1 MKQLLLFPFNG
12 NAREAASVIE
22 DINAVRAEWELLGFI
37 DDAPAHAGK
46 EFGGYPVLGGREVLR
61 RYAEAFILAVPGRP
75 DNFRQRVAL
84 IQSLQIPPGRFATVV
99 HPAVTIGIET
109 TIGYNT
115 LIMSNCVLT
124 AQVTVGNHV
133 VILPNTVIAHD
144 SRLGDYCLVG
154 SNVSISGGVTVAENC
169 YLGSGSKLIQEIR
182 IGEQALVGLGS
193 VVLNDLSPKGVFAG
207 NPARMLAGCQ

>member
-37 DDAPAHAGK
+37 DDAPEQGAK
-46 EFGGYPVLGGREVLR
+46 EFGGYPVLGGREKMQH
-61 RYAEAFILAVPGRP
+61 YADAFILAVPGRP
-75 DNFRQRVAL
+75 ENYRSRAAL
-84 IQSLQIPPGRFATVV
+84 IQSLQIPPARFATVI
-99 HPAVTIGIET
+99 HPSVTIGIKT

-115 LIMSNCVLT
+115 LIMGNSVLT

-133 VILPNTVIAHD
+133 VILPNTVVSHD

-154 SNVSISGGVTVAENC
+154 SNVSISGGVTVAKNC
-169 YLGSGSKLIQEIR
+169 YIGSGSKLIQEIR
-182 IGEQALVGLGS
+182 IGEQTMVGLGS
-193 VVLNDLSPKGVFAG
+193 VVLNDLPPLAVFAG
-207 NPARMLAGCQ
+207 NPARQLKAAS